1 MPIHHDLTIE
11 ATGQVFIT
19 QHKLVAVEVQ
29 AQTKTSRDA
38 IILKQIVDAQ
48 HKQCIE
54 ARVEIDGR
62 GATFKLLVRSIQEAK
77 VGLRDDF
84 VDGIL
89 HPIAT
94 AHRNIKFFFL
104 RQRILSQTV

>member
-1 MPIHHDLTIE
+1 MPIYHDLTIQ
-11 ATGQVFIT
+11 ATGQVLIT
-19 QHKLVAVEVQ
+19 QHELVAVEVQ
-29 AQTKTSRDA
+29 AQTEASRDA
-38 IILKQIVDAQ
+38 IIFKQIIDTQ
-48 HKQCIE
+48 HEKCIE
-54 ARVEIDGR
+54 SRVEIDGR
-62 GATFKLLVRSIQEAK
+62 GATFKLLVRSVQETE